1 MMYKSDNEIKV
12 EILEPNGPWHKGI
25 RVYINGIE
33 VKDVIRVESGND
45 GVSELI
51 DIRVRCKKIDLVEVH
66 G

>member
-1 MMYKSDNEIKV
+1 MYKSDNEIKV

-33 VKDVIRVESGND
+33 VKDVIRAESGND

-51 DIRVRCKKIDLVEVH
+51 DIRVR
-66 G
+66 